1 MGTLGTIRL
10 PLESPLSPWELPT
23 RAETAEESHRKD
35 GEIRKT
41 E

>member
-1 MGTLGTIRL
+1 MGTFGTFRM
-10 PLESPLSPWELPT
+10 PLESPLSPRELPT
-23 RAETAEESHRKD
+23 RAKTAEESHRKD